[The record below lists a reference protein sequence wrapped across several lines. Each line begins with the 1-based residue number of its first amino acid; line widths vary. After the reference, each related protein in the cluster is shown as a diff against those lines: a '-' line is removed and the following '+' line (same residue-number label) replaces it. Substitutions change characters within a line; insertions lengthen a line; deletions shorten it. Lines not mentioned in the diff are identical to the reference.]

1 MKKYLLVGITL
12 TFLLTFYACS
22 KVIPPIP
29 KPTQTLHDSTRLDST
44 GKDTSGTKKDT
55 IAIPKDTAK
64 HDTVPAPKD
73 TATKTPPFPEQVAAA
88 PPAPS
93 CPIAPIYGDTIIFP
107 QPTNGGADYIV
118 RPVNFPGPGKYFSWP
133 QGMTIDVNTGAIN
146 VTKSETGLKY
156 AIGFVPQGSTDT
168 CLSTLVIGGAS
179 YMDSV
184 YVLSLGANAAVPY
197 FDADPFLLSKCA
209 DGTSCSF
216 DVNGTAA
223 SKKVI
228 VNPAT
233 GVIDLQKTLDGTSLL
248 GLGGAFG
255 LLPVNGSAVTATIY
269 YKLNDQSNDA
279 LQHIDV
285 QVVYFETKDAVSAGL
300 LGGVVNK
307 LNNLLSGHL
316 ISNKANPR
324 PPLIVIVRRLH

>member
-1 MKKYLLVGITL
+1 M
-12 TFLLTFYACS
+12 YACT

-29 KPTQTLHDSTRLDST
+29 KPAPSLYDSTRLDST
-44 GKDTSGTKKDT
+44 GKDSTNHGKDTGPKKDT
-55 IAIPKDTAK
+55 IVIPKDTAK
-64 HDTVPAPKD
+64 HDTTKKDSIAIPKD
-73 TATKTPPFPEQVAAA
+73 TTTKPPFPDKVATQ
-88 PPAPS
+88 PPPPS
-93 CPIAPIYGDTIIFP
+93 CPLSPIYGDTIIFP
-107 QPTNGGADYIV
+107 QPTNGGSDYIV
-118 RPVNFPGPGKYFSWP
+118 RPVNNPGPGRYFSWP

-156 AIGFVPQGSTDT
+156 MIGFVRNGSTDT

-184 YVLSLGANAAVPY
+184 YVLASGSNTAVPY

-209 DGTSCSF
+209 DGNSCSF

-223 SKKVI
+223 AKKII

-233 GVIDLQKTLDGTSLL
+233 GVIDLQKTLNGTLL

-255 LLPVNGSAVTATIY
+255 LIPVNGNSVTTTIY

-285 QVVYFETKDAVSAGL
+285 QVVYFETKDAVSGGL
-300 LGGVVNK
+300 LGGIINK
-307 LNNLLSGHL
+307 LDNLLAGHL
-316 ISNKANPR
+316 ISTKANPR